1 MPEKDNIM
9 EHEAEML
16 DALALVV
23 TMQWRSY
30 AQAKDAANG
39 CFKRNCDCRLPSIFK
54 SKKSLKRKNNINPSI
69 LKVRK
74 V

>member
-39 CFKRNCDCRLPSIFK
+39 RFKRRL
-54 SKKSLKRKNNINPSI
+54 
-69 LKVRK
+69 
-74 V
+74 

>member
-1 MPEKDNIM
+1 MT
-9 EHEAEML
+9 EAEML

-39 CFKRNCDCRLPSIFK
+39 RFKRNCEK
-54 SKKSLKRKNNINPSI
+54 HAAKA
-69 LKVRK
+69 
-74 V
+74 